1 MPRSKI
7 TSVVR
12 SLEILECFKL
22 TDREWTLK
30 ALVDELDLPQTT
42 VFRQV
47 SNLVESGYLQQDPVR
62 KSYQIGPKLLL
73 LSSAILRQSDLRKV
87 AHPQLMAL
95 SNSVQETINLCM
107 LTGRLVFYLD
117 RIESQYTIAVNGRLG
132 YCMPAHA
139 TAVGKLLLSAQ
150 SEEYIADYCKHIG
163 EMAAFTEN
171 TITDPKLLL
180 IELAKIRADGYAI
193 DSEEIEKGLIC
204 VAAPVYDLSDKMV
217 AAISIS
223 GPVFRMRVHLNEML
237 DLVRETAKNISHLNG
252 HVD

>member
-73 LSSAILRQSDLRKV
+73 LSSAS
-87 AHPQLMAL
+87 
-95 SNSVQETINLCM
+95 S
-107 LTGRLVFYLD
+107 
-117 RIESQYTIAVNGRLG
+117 
-132 YCMPAHA
+132 
-139 TAVGKLLLSAQ
+139 
-150 SEEYIADYCKHIG
+150 
-163 EMAAFTEN
+163 
-171 TITDPKLLL
+171 
-180 IELAKIRADGYAI
+180 ADGIVQLCAGDNQSMHAYW
-193 DSEEIEKGLIC
+193 
-204 VAAPVYDLSDKMV
+204 
-217 AAISIS
+217 
-223 GPVFRMRVHLNEML
+223 
-237 DLVRETAKNISHLNG
+237 ETCFLFGQN
-252 HVD
+252 